1 MTTHET
7 SPAQTPK
14 FIGRL
19 PFRSVKVGEPE
30 CNLDVTVWLCDE
42 NVCEHHLEGQCDT
55 AADIYYGSAEDPVT
69 KFCPRHF
76 YEMHFDT
83 DAAYR
88 LVDLE
93 PLSKRDVERM
103 VNKAADAFWAVI
115 VQNFPRSVS
124 GDVSPLATVALNRAQ
139 MDAVNEWIRN
149 NVNPRHG
156 DAAAE

>member
-7 SPAQTPK
+7 SPAQTPT

-19 PFRSVKVGEPE
+19 PLRSVKVDEPD
-30 CNLDVTVWLCDE
+30 CNLDVTVWSCDE
-42 NVCEHHLEGQCDT
+42 NVCEHRLGGRCDT
-55 AADIYYGSAEDPVT
+55 VAAIYYGSAEDPVT

-76 YEMHFDT
+76 YETHYGT
-83 DAAYR
+83 NAAYR

-93 PLSKRDVERM
+93 PLSNRDVETM

-115 VQNFPRSVS
+115 VQNFPWSAS
-124 GDVSPLATVALNRAQ
+124 GDLSPLATVALSRAQ

-149 NVNPRHG
+149 NVNPLHG
-156 DAAAE
+156 DESAT